1 MAEPRRRPSSSSAPA
16 SSAPTAIKKPTR
28 ARRRTAA
35 EITAAR
41 IAERAYEISL
51 SDACGSPE
59 ENWLR
64 AEQEL
69 QQSAAA

>member
-1 MAEPRRRPSSSSAPA
+1 MAESRKRQSPGASSSSGAP
-16 SSAPTAIKKPTR
+16 SKKPTR
-28 ARRRTAA
+28 KPRTRAR
-35 EITAAR
+35 EISADG
-41 IAERAYEISL
+41 IAERAYAISL

-69 QQSAAA
+69 LQGAS